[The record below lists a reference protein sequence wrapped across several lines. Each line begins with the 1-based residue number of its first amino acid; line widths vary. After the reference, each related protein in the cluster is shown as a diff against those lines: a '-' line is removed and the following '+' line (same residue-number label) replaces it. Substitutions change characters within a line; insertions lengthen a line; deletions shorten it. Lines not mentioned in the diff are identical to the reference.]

1 LTKKV
6 KKQYAFLKVI
16 SHGNTYLEGEK
27 YPTAACVI
35 PLILSLEEHFTITK
49 EEKGRAGLD
58 GEKEIKKHRM

>member
-1 LTKKV
+1 M
-6 KKQYAFLKVI
+6 I